1 MTNFD
6 VTDGNYTKR
15 KNVFRL
21 SSAHY
26 PAQCDNECELLLQTQ
41 SQQDMTDWMKCL
53 KAISR
58 SEVEL
63 SEVSSEIFH
72 WIIVVKHFF
81 RNPERTVRK
90 RQSLSEWQLWNLCKL
105 PRSLVVMKTPRRC
118 PQKPIASITLAR
130 DRHRDSPQSPRAGKH
145 PRTS

>member
-58 SEVEL
+58 SDIEL
-63 SEVSSEIFH
+63 SEVSDEISRET
-72 WIIVVKHFF
+72 IGLKYFF
-81 RNPERTVRK
+81 
-90 RQSLSEWQLWNLCKL
+90 
-105 PRSLVVMKTPRRC
+105 
-118 PQKPIASITLAR
+118 
-130 DRHRDSPQSPRAGKH
+130 
-145 PRTS
+145 